1 MATSIQQQLQ
11 NKGRE
16 IQERL
21 AAVAATLRRNVQE
34 GIGSAVAGDGRT
46 LGRPPR
52 KGPPSG
58 RPSSSQPAGRRWS
71 EDRRVPTRAQPVR
84 RRHREATE

>member
-34 GIGSAVAGDGRT
+34 GIGSAVAGDRRT
-46 LGRPPR
+46 LGQPPR

-58 RPSSSQPAGRRWS
+58 QAPSIQSAGRRWS
-71 EDRRVPTRAQPVR
+71 DDRRVPTRAQSAR
-84 RRHREATE
+84 RRRRD

>member
-1 MATSIQQQLQ
+1 MAGSIQQHVQ

-21 AAVAATLRRNVQE
+21 ADVVATLRRNVKE
-34 GIGSAVAGDGRT
+34 GLQSSVEGNGWT
-46 LGRPPR
+46 FGRPPL

-58 RPSSSQPAGRRWS
+58 RPPSRRS
-71 EDRRVPTRAQPVR
+71 ASRR
-84 RRHREATE
+84 

>member
-21 AAVAATLRRNVQE
+21 AAVAATLRRNVQG
-34 GIGSAVAGDGRT
+34 GIGSAVAGDRRT
-46 LGRPPR
+46 LGQPPR

-58 RPSSSQPAGRRWS
+58 QAPSNQSAGRRRND
-71 EDRRVPTRAQPVR
+71 DRRAPTRAHPAR
-84 RRHREATE
+84 GRHRD

>member
-1 MATSIQQQLQ
+1 MAGSIQQHVQ

-21 AAVAATLRRNVQE
+21 ADVAATLRRNVQE
-34 GIGSAVAGDGRT
+34 GIGSAAAGDRRT
-46 LGRPPR
+46 LGQPPR

-58 RPSSSQPAGRRWS
+58 RPSSSQSAGRQWS
-71 EDRRVPTRAQPVR
+71 DDRRIPTRAQPVR
-84 RRHREATE
+84 RRRREATE